1 MIKRYFYIIIPIFA
15 FLTYFPII
23 NNDFVYCDDHDI
35 VLKNSERINSISN
48 IFDEFEKGYIGTN
61 YYRPMIYI
69 SFIIDYALGG
79 KNPMNYQIT
88 NIILHSIM
96 GVLLYIFLV
105 KLKILELHS
114 FLIAILFIAHPLF
127 NNAVAWVVGR
137 NDIIW
142 GIFVLLSFIYFIN
155 YRNTKKLVHLVIHS
169 FGLLLA
175 FLSKETAL
183 VFPAVLFLYFIL
195 QEKFDFKK
203 LMPIGISWIISY
215 LIYFLLKS
223 NAELGS
229 SVNNFG
235 VEHILTNWR
244 IPIEYIGKFFLPFD
258 LMVLSTLSL
267 TYTAIGL
274 FCFGILIYFIFKKYK
289 ENSNIILGF
298 LWFGIT
304 TVPFL
309 FFNLLNSN
317 DWNEYL
323 ECRSYVPMIGIFIVL
338 LSIIPKKYLN
348 LDKNYSKSIYVLI
361 LGVFLF
367 FNYNESFN
375 YKNPITF
382 YESAIEDD
390 PDKAL
395 FHFVLSRHYRAKGDR
410 INEEKSLLNSYKANN
425 TYSKYPYNIG
435 VFYFKNEE
443 YNKAIDYLNKAYFL
457 DSNDSDITLSLGK
470 SYLAAGKFDS
480 ATAIMNNQFNEL
492 GYDKDLIYS
501 LINVNLVIK
510 NYSEAKKFLV
520 LAQQNNDYQKQIADL
535 LYITYKKL
543 QSENDSLGIR
553 VLKDFRQYVNRK

>member
-35 VLKNSERINSISN
+35 VLKNSERINSITN
-48 IFDEFEKGYIGTN
+48 IFHEFEKGYIGTN

-69 SFIIDYALGG
+69 SFIIDYAIGG
-79 KNPMNYQIT
+79 KNPMNYQIS

-96 GVLLYIFLV
+96 GILLYIFLV

-114 FLIAILFIAHPLF
+114 LLISLIFIVHPLF
-127 NNAVAWVVGR
+127 NNAVAWIVGR

-142 GIFVLLSFIYFIN
+142 GIFVLLSFIFFIN
-155 YRNTKKLVHLVIHS
+155 YMNTKKLLNLFIHAL
-169 FGLLLA
+169 GLLFA

-195 QEKFDFKK
+195 NDKFN
-203 LMPIGISWIISY
+203 LRRILPIGISWVISY

-235 VEHILTNWR
+235 IEHIITNWR
-244 IPIEYIGKFFLPFD
+244 IPIEYIGKFFMPFD
-258 LMVLSTLSL
+258 LMVLSTLSIVN
-267 TYTAIGL
+267 TVIGL
-274 FCFGILIYFIFKKYK
+274 VCLGFLSFFIIKYYKK
-289 ENSNIILGF
+289 NSNILLGIF
-298 LWFGIT
+298 WFGIT

-323 ECRSYVPMIGIFIVL
+323 ECRSYVPMIGVFIAL
-338 LSIIPKKYLN
+338 LSIIPKKYLDLESN
-348 LDKNYSKSIYVLI
+348 FSKSIYIIVLGI
-361 LGVFLF
+361 FLF
-367 FNYNESFN
+367 FNYNESSN
-375 YKNPITF
+375 YKNPISF

-395 FHFVLSRHYRAKGDR
+395 FHFVLSRHYRAKGDK

-443 YNKAIDYLNKAYFL
+443 YNKAIEYLNKAYLL
-457 DSNDSDITLSLGK
+457 DSNDANITLSLGK
-470 SYLAAGKFDS
+470 SYLAAGKFDL
-480 ATAIMNNQFNEL
+480 ATTMMNKQFIQS

-510 NYSEAKKFLV
+510 NYDEAQKYLV
-520 LAQQNNDYQKQIADL
+520 LAQENNDYQKQIADL